1 MKSNWFR
8 KVLKE
13 EIVEI
18 DDTVP
23 GVIEKLRSL
32 NSFATERDS
41 NNELFQFIC
50 NKKGVFSI
58 AHCFDCDKH
67 KCQSAH
73 QWDREFYI
81 SGRVFSENG
90 KTYIKYQHV
99 NNKLIGLSVVLGIVY
114 ELLLVVFY
122 IVLNEVFE
130 IRDIRIWPLALLVIP
145 LETATIV
152 RIKNQRE
159 FKDVD
164 LYKMENDMQRR
175 INAVKRW
182 ND

>member
-32 NSFATERDS
+32 NSIATERDS
-41 NNELFQFIC
+41 NDELFQFIC

-58 AHCFDCDKH
+58 AHCFYGDKY
-67 KCQSAH
+67 KYQSAH

-81 SGRVFSENG
+81 SGRVFSKNG

-99 NNKLIGLSVVLGIVY
+99 QNKIIGFAFIFGMIY
-114 ELLLVVFY
+114 ELLLLGFY

-130 IRDIRIWPLALLVIP
+130 IRDIRIWPMALLLIP
-145 LETATIV
+145 LEAAAIV
-152 RIKNQRE
+152 RVKNQRE

-164 LYKMENDMQRR
+164 LYKMEKDMQSR
-175 INAVKRW
+175 ITADKRW